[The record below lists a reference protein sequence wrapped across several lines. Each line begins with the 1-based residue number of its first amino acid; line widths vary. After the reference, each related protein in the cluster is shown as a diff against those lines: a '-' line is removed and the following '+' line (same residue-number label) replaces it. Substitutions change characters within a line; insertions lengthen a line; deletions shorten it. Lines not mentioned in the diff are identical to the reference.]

1 MQVEERNI
9 TKEAKTLKDY
19 IPLVITFFAGLIV
32 LSIYQNTILYY
43 KGVLDSVLNISL
55 FIHVLHHLGFASV
68 CAVILAFL
76 FNLLENKKPSLG
88 FTLVRGILA
97 FVLVLEGV
105 LITYFVGNYE
115 PFGLHADFVNEAYV
129 KFPAVQGL
137 VAITVTLVFCH
148 FLYRYMAPFYKVIS
162 RMYPFTIILFSLFL
176 STLYSDRKPINENK
190 TQYLLESL
198 YTRISETD
206 TYEGN
211 EEYPLARVYV
221 KDTALASLFALKSE
235 KPHIKI
241 LIVEGLGSTFTDT
254 ETGYAGIMP
263 KLNELKSASLYWPN
277 YLSNTGESQA
287 ALPHI
292 IGSLPFGE
300 IGFTQLESFTHRNTL
315 YGILKKNGYRTS
327 FNFGGNSALHGYDK
341 FLVQE
346 GVDRILDKAVFG
358 KEYTVQEADAA
369 GITLGYPDKDLFKRY
384 GEEQGIGSAAP
395 QLDVLYTLSSK
406 NPFAIP
412 QQEQYIN
419 KVERY
424 LARSTIS
431 AKSKRLISHHL
442 ELFASYSYVDDA
454 LHLFFEAEKKTRAY
468 HNTIYLITGSNLNR
482 NLPAENALERYRVPL
497 IVYGPLVKQPKI
509 METVASHADLAPS
522 LVSLLDAAYTL
533 DVPKEIAWLGDN
545 ALVAAT
551 GKQNR
556 EIPLYR
562 GAHTI
567 HDYIYG
573 HFFLS
578 DGNAT
583 RMNTDFSFNDSEVP
597 EDTLS
602 LIREKFQ
609 YSRAVNK
616 YVTQQDK
623 LVPSAVSLATNH
635 QKEFSKTDMIW
646 LQSVFNGKDFDKAY
660 GTARKL
666 AFDKD
671 WDKALLLCDYILWQ
685 IPRHADTEILKG
697 RVYSWQGDYLSSIK
711 VLREVIRKYP
721 EYADGYCALLDTYY
735 WSDPNKDIS
744 ALVYQIKSQ
753 KIDDALVI
761 EKIARANAYQSDAGN
776 TVVKLDRE

>member
-1 MQVEERNI
+1 MQVEELNI
-9 TKEAKTLKDY
+9 IKETKTLKDY
-19 IPLVITFFAGLIV
+19 IPLVITFFVGLII
-32 LSIYQNTILYY
+32 LSVYQNTVLYY
-43 KGVLDSVLNISL
+43 TGVLDSVFNRSL

-68 CAVILAFL
+68 CAVILVFL
-76 FNLLENKKPSLG
+76 FNLLENKKPSFG

-115 PFGLHADFVNEAYV
+115 PFGLHADFVDEAYV
-129 KFPAVQGL
+129 QFPVVQGL
-137 VAITVTLVFCH
+137 VAIAITLVFCH
-148 FLYRYMAPFYKVIS
+148 FLYRYMAPFYKLIS

-176 STLYSDRKPINENK
+176 ATLYSDRKPINENK

-211 EEYPLARVYV
+211 EEYPLARIYV

-241 LIVEGLGSTFTDT
+241 LIVEGLGSKFTDT
-254 ETGYAGIMP
+254 ENGYAGIMP

-287 ALPHI
+287 ALPLI
-292 IGSLPFGE
+292 IGSLPFGLS
-300 IGFTQLESFTHRNTL
+300 GFTQLESFTHRHTL
-315 YGILKKNGYRTS
+315 YSILKNNGYETS

-358 KEYTVQEADAA
+358 KQYTVQDTDAA
-369 GITLGYPDKDLFKRY
+369 GISLGYPDKDLFKRY
-384 GEEQGIGSAAP
+384 PEGQVVGSRAP
-395 QLDVLYTLSSK
+395 KLDVFCTLSSK
-406 NPFAIP
+406 TPFAIP
-412 QQEQYIN
+412 KQAAYMN

-424 LARSTIS
+424 LADSKLN
-431 AKSKRLISHHL
+431 AKSKRFIGHHL

-454 LHLFFEAEKKTRAY
+454 LHLFLEAEKKNKAY
-468 HNTIYLITGSNLNR
+468 HNTIYLITGSHLNR
-482 NLPAENALERYRVPL
+482 NLPSENALERYQVPL
-497 IVYGPLVKQPKI
+497 IIYSPLINKPKV
-509 METVASHADLAPS
+509 METMASHADLAPS
-522 LVSLLDAAYTL
+522 LISLLDAAYSL
-533 DVPKEIAWLGDN
+533 NVPDKIAWLGDN
-545 ALVAAT
+545 ALVAVDR
-551 GKQNR
+551 KQNK

-562 GAHTI
+562 GARTI
-567 HDYIYG
+567 NDFIYG
-573 HFFLS
+573 IYFLS
-578 DGNAT
+578 DGNLT
-583 RMNTDFSFNDSEVP
+583 RMNPDLSFNENDVPDDSLRV
-597 EDTLS
+597 
-602 LIREKFQ
+602 IRKKFQ

-623 LVPSAVSLATNH
+623 LIPSAVSLVTNN
-635 QKEFSKTDMIW
+635 KIDFSKTDLVW
-646 LQSVFNGKDFDKAY
+646 LQSVFNGKDFDNAY

-671 WDKALLLCDYILWQ
+671 WDRSLLLCDYILSQ

-697 RVYSWQGDYLSSIK
+697 RVYSWQEDFERSIY
-711 VLREVIRKYP
+711 VLQKVIRKYP